1 MESAMQRYEWL
12 AAAAATG
19 VVVVLV
25 AVVAGGSDA
34 APQTRPGDLPP
45 LGQPVVVQEPGGGE
59 PLSYGDT
66 PAYDA
71 CALLSTRT
79 LGDQGVRID
88 PGSSF
93 IDSHLD
99 GNVPPD
105 AAVPQGGLDSVS
117 NCRYTL
123 IGGDEL
129 SVTVQQTPFTTPDK
143 VDQTR
148 AWPQQNNAVVR
159 HDRGLDV
166 SSYRDGAG
174 WTTVIGRPKLA
185 VAISFD
191 LRRPVYGDRDQ
202 HQFVLD
208 VTRAVVDAVVAGPA
222 GPAVYRH
229 TGPFTGVK
237 SPCQLLSADAFQQAY
252 PDGPSSLVLEY
263 ADAGFATVPQE
274 DGETALRTSASCRRS
289 NVVPDGALGPLYREI
304 RLDMVVWDKSQ
315 WTAQRDRTDCGGS
328 AVTLGVTLGDGASC
342 LTDSGPSTWN
352 LSFRTGRS
360 VITLSTGGAA
370 AGDRETVKRLL
381 TPVARTIAARLR

>member
-1 MESAMQRYEWL
+1 MMQRYGWL
-12 AAAAATG
+12 VAAAATG

-34 APQTRPGDLPP
+34 APQPHPGDLPP

-66 PAYDA
+66 AAYDA

-99 GNVPPD
+99 GDVPAD
-105 AAVPQGGLDSVS
+105 AAVPQGGLDSIS

-123 IGGDEL
+123 VGGDEL
-129 SVTVQQTPFTTPDK
+129 SVTVQQTPFTTSDK

-148 AWPQQNNAVVR
+148 SWPLQNNAVMR
-159 HDRGLDV
+159 HDRGLEV

-185 VAISFD
+185 VTISFD

-208 VTRAVVDAVVAGPA
+208 VTRTVVDAVVAGAA

-229 TGPFTGVK
+229 TAPFTGVK
-237 SPCQLLSADAFQQAY
+237 SPCLLLSSDAFQQAY
-252 PDGPSSLVLEY
+252 PGGPSSLVLEY
-263 ADAGFATVPQE
+263 ADAGFAAVPQD
-274 DGETALRTSASCRRS
+274 DGETALRTSASCVRS
-289 NVVPDGALGPLYREI
+289 NVVPDGALGPQYRDI
-304 RLDMVVWDKSQ
+304 RMDMTVWDKPQ
-315 WTAQRDRTDCGGS
+315 WTVQHDRADCGGQ

-360 VITLSTGGAA
+360 VITLSTGGTA

-381 TPVARTIAARLR
+381 TPVARAVVTRLR

>member
-1 MESAMQRYEWL
+1 MQRYGWL
-12 AAAAATG
+12 VAAAATG

-34 APQTRPGDLPP
+34 APQPHPGDLPP

-66 PAYDA
+66 AAYDA

-99 GNVPPD
+99 GDVPAD
-105 AAVPQGGLDSVS
+105 AAVPQGGLDSIS

-123 IGGDEL
+123 VGGDEL
-129 SVTVQQTPFTTPDK
+129 SVTVQQTPFTTSDK

-148 AWPQQNNAVVR
+148 SWPLQNNAVMR
-159 HDRGLDV
+159 HDRGLEV

-185 VAISFD
+185 VTISFD

-208 VTRAVVDAVVAGPA
+208 VTRAVVDAVVAGAA

-229 TGPFTGVK
+229 TAPFTGVK
-237 SPCQLLSADAFQQAY
+237 SPCLLLSSDAFQEAY
-252 PDGPSSLVLEY
+252 PGRPSSLVLEY
-263 ADAGFATVPQE
+263 ADAGFAAVPQD
-274 DGETALRTSASCRRS
+274 DGETALRTSDSCVRS
-289 NVVPDGALGPLYREI
+289 NVVPDGALGPQYREI
-304 RLDMVVWDKSQ
+304 RMDMTVWDKPQ
-315 WTAQRDRTDCGGS
+315 WTVQHDRADCGGQ

-360 VITLSTGGAA
+360 VITLSTGGTA

-381 TPVARTIAARLR
+381 TPVARAVVTRLR

>member
-1 MESAMQRYEWL
+1 MQRNGWL
-12 AAAAATG
+12 VAAAATG
-19 VVVVLV
+19 VVMVLV

-34 APQTRPGDLPP
+34 ESHAQPGDLPP

-59 PLSYGDT
+59 PLNYGET
-66 PAYDA
+66 AAYDA

-99 GNVPPD
+99 GDVPAD
-105 AAVPQGGLDSVS
+105 AAVPQGGLDSIS

-129 SVTVQQTPFTTPDK
+129 NVTVQQTPFTTADK

-148 AWPQQNNAVVR
+148 AWPLQNNAVVR
-159 HDRGLDV
+159 HDRGLEV

-185 VAISFD
+185 VAINFD
-191 LRRPVYGDRDQ
+191 LRRPVYGERDQ

-237 SPCQLLSADAFQQAY
+237 SPCLLLSSDAFQQAY
-252 PDGPSSLVLEY
+252 PGGPSALVLEY
-263 ADAGFATVPQE
+263 ADAGFATVPQGN
-274 DGETALRTSASCRRS
+274 GETGLRTSTSCVRS
-289 NVVPDGALGPLYREI
+289 NVVPDGSLGPRYREI
-304 RLDMVVWDKSQ
+304 RLDMTVWDKPQ
-315 WTAQRDRTDCGGS
+315 WTVQHDRTDCGGS
-328 AVTLGVTLGDGASC
+328 AVTLGVTLGDGAAC

-352 LSFRTGRS
+352 LSFRAGRS
-360 VITLSTGGAA
+360 VITISTGGVV

-381 TPVARTIAARLR
+381 TPVARTVVARLR

>member
-1 MESAMQRYEWL
+1 MQRYGWL
-12 AAAAATG
+12 VAAAATG
-19 VVVVLV
+19 VVMVLV

-34 APQTRPGDLPP
+34 APQAQPGDLPP
-45 LGQPVVVQEPGGGE
+45 QGQPVVVQEPGGGE

-66 PAYDA
+66 AAYDA

-79 LGDQGVRID
+79 LGDLGVRID

-99 GNVPPD
+99 GDVPAD
-105 AAVPQGGLDSVS
+105 AAVPQGGLDSIS

-123 IGGDEL
+123 VGGDEL
-129 SVTVQQTPFTTPDK
+129 SVAVQQTPFTTADK
-143 VDQTR
+143 VDQTLAR
-148 AWPQQNNAVVR
+148 PQQNNAAVR
-159 HDRGLDV
+159 HDRGLAV
-166 SSYRDGAG
+166 ASYRDGAG

-185 VAISFD
+185 VAINFD

-208 VTRAVVDAVVAGPA
+208 VTRSVVDAVVAGPA

-229 TGPFTGVK
+229 TAPFTGVK
-237 SPCQLLSADAFQQAY
+237 SPCALLSSDAFQQAY
-252 PDGPSSLVLEY
+252 PGGPSSLVLEY
-263 ADAGFATVPQE
+263 ADAGFATVPE
-274 DGETALRTSASCRRS
+274 ADGETGLRTTTSCVRS
-289 NVVPDGALGPLYREI
+289 NVVPDGALGPQYREI
-304 RLDMVVWDKSQ
+304 RLDMTVWDKPQ
-315 WTAQRDRTDCGGS
+315 WTVQRDRTDCGGS
-328 AVTLGVTLGDGASC
+328 AVTLGVTLGDGSAC

-370 AGDRETVKRLL
+370 AGDARSVKRLL
-381 TPVARTIAARLR
+381 TPVAQAVLARLG